1 MEVSQGAPSVPQRAG
16 PNWTYL
22 RFFPEI
28 RAPPHLEE
36 EEEEKEVAA
45 DAEEEDEEEEE
56 EEAGCFCMRTVEAG
70 EEERQEVDLK

>member
-1 MEVSQGAPSVPQRAG
+1 MSQGAPSVPQRAG

-36 EEEEKEVAA
+36 EEEEEVA
-45 DAEEEDEEEEE
+45 DAEEEDGEEEEE
-56 EEAGCFCMRTVEAG
+56 TGCFCMRTVEAG